1 MMEADLA
8 VVHSNPWRPN
18 VRTFLI
24 MLVLLAAVVEAAPQV
39 NGQVQIIDG
48 KPILTVWGTH
58 AERGYAQGYLKG
70 AEGKEVFEDYIV
82 GFCAGG
88 SPFIY
93 AFLRSHFLN
102 NYAVDTEYQVEA
114 AGIIQGLLDAGV
126 DPHVNALGR
135 DIDATDL
142 LVSNA
147 IVDLSTV
154 AARDFLGCSSLSSW
168 GASTVGDPVLAGHL
182 VITRH
187 LDWSKH
193 PTLTDN
199 PLLTVH
205 LPSEPD
211 EQPWIS
217 IGYAGLFGALSS
229 VSQSGVSAFLNMGNN
244 DSGTS
249 GAPYHPILLTLR
261 SGIESADYD
270 GNGEHT
276 PDDIVAAIEDR
287 TRRVD
292 TIVHVTDDEGLG
304 SRPIIIE
311 SNNANG
317 VAVRDRSDNT
327 MIPGDN
333 LVATNHFRVLYPP
346 VYCNRY
352 EAIADSLTAS
362 TDITCDRSW
371 SLMAGAAGS
380 FSSNIQCI
388 EYVESLGLLRWS
400 MDTYTQPAYLRPPTE
415 LSVSDLFECQMEVAE
430 ATPHASLGQNFPNP
444 FGPSTSI
451 RFSIPEPGH
460 VRISV
465 YDVAGRLV
473 ARPLDG
479 PRDRGEH
486 EVPWDGLNR
495 RGEPVAAGVYFCR
508 LEHAATSESRAMV
521 LLR

>member
-1 MMEADLA
+1 MQRILVTALVLA
-8 VVHSNPWRPN
+8 VC
-18 VRTFLI
+18 
-24 MLVLLAAVVEAAPQV
+24 AASAVGQV
-39 NGQVQIIDG
+39 NGQVQVIDG

-82 GFCAGG
+82 GYAASG
-88 SPFIY
+88 SPLVY
-93 AFLRSHFLN
+93 AFLRNHFLN
-102 NYAVDTEYQVEA
+102 NYAVDAEYEVEA

-126 DPHVNALGR
+126 DPYVSALGR

-147 IVDLSTV
+147 IVDLSTI
-154 AARDFLGCSSLSSW
+154 AARDIFGCSSLSSW
-168 GASTVGDPVLAGHL
+168 GSSTTGDPTLAGHL

-205 LPSEPD
+205 LPSELD
-211 EQPWIS
+211 EQPWLS

-229 VSQSGVSAFLNMGNN
+229 VSASGVSAFLNLGNN
-244 DSGTS
+244 DSGTT

-261 SGIESADYD
+261 SGVESADYD
-270 GNGEHT
+270 GNGGHA
-276 PDDIVAAIEDR
+276 PQDIVAAIEDR

-292 TIVHVTDDEGLG
+292 TIVHVTKDEGPG

-327 MIPGDN
+327 VIPGDN

-352 EAIADSLTAS
+352 DAIADSLTAS
-362 TDITCDRSW
+362 TNITGHRSW
-371 SLMAGAAGS
+371 ALMAGAAGS

-388 EYVESLGLLRWS
+388 QYVESQGLLRWS
-400 MDTYTQPAYLRPPTE
+400 MDTYTQPAYSQPWTE
-415 LSVSDLFECQMEVAE
+415 LNVWDLFGCQMEVAD
-430 ATPHASLGQNFPNP
+430 AVPLASLEQNFPNP
-444 FGPSTSI
+444 FSPSTRI
-451 RFSIPEPGH
+451 RFSIAEPGP
-460 VRISV
+460 VRLSV

-473 ARPLDG
+473 ARLLDER
-479 PRDRGEH
+479 RDRGEH

-495 RGEPVAAGVYFCR
+495 FGEPVAAGVYFCR
-508 LEHAATSESRAMV
+508 MEHAGASESQAMV